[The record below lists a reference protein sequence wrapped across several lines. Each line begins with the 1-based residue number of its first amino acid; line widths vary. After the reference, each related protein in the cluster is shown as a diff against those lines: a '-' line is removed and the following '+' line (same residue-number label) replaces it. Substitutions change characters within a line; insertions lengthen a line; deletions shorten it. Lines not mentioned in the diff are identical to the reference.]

1 MKEHR
6 QSKRPGPE
14 SGTITIMAIFMLVAL
29 MAMAG
34 LSVDLGF
41 LYTRSRMMYAVADS
55 AVAIGMKDLVGG
67 ASSTTITTDISNIAG
82 QYGAAYSISASP
94 SANQVQVTVTHT
106 YPLFFARMLGFPSKT
121 MTVVAIGKRATPP
134 PALLALGNVCGSGVG
149 LTINGQGNMTVN
161 GDIDGNGRVNFQTG
175 NGIGTCT
182 PGPFAVAVSGSV
194 ASDCPGGPQA
204 GGSPGQ
210 NCWDTTTGSYGTGG
224 PFTDPFAPFTPPH
237 CDYGSLAS
245 GADPTS
251 GHWNMVGILYT
262 LDPGVYCTSGNFNIA
277 GTAGSGV
284 DATGVSFMS
293 NGGTIGINL
302 SASSTFSAAA
312 SSPNG
317 VIAYTTNATGCSA
330 GQAIQYGGPA
340 SALSLVTMTGS
351 LYAPNGCINAGAN
364 GPTTIAGSFIGSEL
378 QIGDFAN
385 WSIGNG
391 GAGGGSSW
399 QMSQ

>member
-1 MKEHR
+1 MRKHR
-6 QSKRPGPE
+6 ESRRRD
-14 SGTITIMAIFMLVAL
+14 SGTITVIAIFMLLAL

-55 AVAIGMKDLVGG
+55 AVAIGMKDLVAG
-67 ASSTTITTDISNIAG
+67 ASASISSDISNIAG
-82 QYGAAYSISASP
+82 QYNGAYSISVLTG
-94 SANQVQVTVTHT
+94 ANQVQVTVTHT

-121 MTVVAIGKRATPP
+121 MTVVAIGKRSAPS

-149 LTINGQGNMTVN
+149 LTINGQGDMTVN

-175 NGIGTCT
+175 NGTGTCT
-182 PGPFAVAVSGSV
+182 PGPFAVQVSGSV

-224 PFTDPFAPFTPPH
+224 PFTDPFAPFTPPT
-237 CDYGSLAS
+237 CTYGSLAS

-251 GHWNMVGILYT
+251 GHAHMVGILWTY
-262 LDPGVYCTSGNFNIA
+262 DPGVYCTSGNFNIV
-277 GTAGSGV
+277 GNAGSGV

-293 NGGTIGINL
+293 NGGTIGFGLN
-302 SASSTFSAAA
+302 AASTFSAAA

-317 VIAYTTNATGCSA
+317 VIAYTTNATACSA

-340 SALSLVTMTGS
+340 AGLVTMTGS
-351 LYAPNGCINAGAN
+351 FYAPNGCINAGTN
-364 GPTTIAGSFIGSEL
+364 GPMTVTGSFIGNEL
-378 QIGDFAN
+378 QIGDFSD
-385 WSIGNG
+385 WSIGPG
-391 GAGGGSSW
+391 GAGGGNSW